1 MGQEAL
7 GFLKVSYE
15 NELLKLIQNDKN
27 FQDMSKINK
36 L

>member
-15 NELLKLIQNDKN
+15 TELFKLIQNDKI
-27 FQDMSKINK
+27 FQDMPKNNQI
-36 L
+36 